1 MITFF
6 FIVLGIIIF
15 IKLLVRFS
23 TLRIDIKELE
33 ILNKKINKFK
43 IKLSLNLFN
52 KIQWIKITIDKNRI
66 KKLKNSKRLQ
76 AINKVLNTSLI
87 KKYNNIRMV
96 LVKQW
101 KQILKQLKTTQ
112 LEKFS
117 LEAVIGTERADITA
131 YTTSAILIILP
142 ILLCRNTSDLSYK
155 VKPVYINR
163 NYIYVSLNCIFSL
176 KLVHIISVKKELK
189 RKEVDQY
196 GRTSNRKSYVDSN
209 G

>member
-1 MITFF
+1 
-6 FIVLGIIIF
+6 
-15 IKLLVRFS
+15 
-23 TLRIDIKELE
+23 
-33 ILNKKINKFK
+33 
-43 IKLSLNLFN
+43 
-52 KIQWIKITIDKNRI
+52 
-66 KKLKNSKRLQ
+66 
-76 AINKVLNTSLI
+76 
-87 KKYNNIRMV
+87 MV